1 MIDPKEIRTLK
12 LALKSFD
19 EAYVDL
25 MQASQRILLLAQEHQ
40 RIEEPAIVPSTPSF
54 TSGYLGDPCPN
65 CHAMLLVK
73 TGTCS
78 TCRGCGESSGC

>member
-1 MIDPKEIRTLK
+1 MIDPKEIRVLK
-12 LALKSFD
+12 LALKQFD

-25 MQASQRILLLAQEHQ
+25 MQASQRILLLAQQYE
-40 RIEEPAIVPSTPSF
+40 RVEEPAIIPSTPPF
-54 TSGYLGDPCPN
+54 GYLGDPCPN